1 MNIDQLE
8 RFYHSALQKSITAAA
23 EQMNI
28 TPQGMSRS
36 IKALEKELDVELLE
50 KKSSGVTLNAK
61 GEELL
66 PLIKNVLDNIALI
79 ENKCNKKL
87 PNDELKGK
95 ATIYTTSY
103 LSSFCVG
110 PMVVALNEKYP
121 KLQIQ
126 LYESDALS
134 AIESF
139 FKENKD
145 GIFFINISQDI
156 ADEVLMKCNERITLE
171 KVYSSKVK
179 VVMSAAHNLSKGN
192 CVTFK
197 QLSQYPIIINA
208 EQTLKSYG
216 IEKFLQQYGKIK
228 IKSIYV
234 NMHLTMQSI
243 VNSDSISFVFGNTE
257 KMLDNDILDDAFK
270 KKLKIKYIKDAP
282 EHFIYLAYDNQHPNS
297 AIYKEIAD
305 YFKLALK
312 IYI

>member
-1 MNIDQLE
+1 
-8 RFYHSALQKSITAAA
+8 
-23 EQMNI
+23 
-28 TPQGMSRS
+28 
-36 IKALEKELDVELLE
+36 
-50 KKSSGVTLNAK
+50 
-61 GEELL
+61 
-66 PLIKNVLDNIALI
+66 
-79 ENKCNKKL
+79 
-87 PNDELKGK
+87 
-95 ATIYTTSY
+95 
-103 LSSFCVG
+103 
-110 PMVVALNEKYP
+110 
-121 KLQIQ
+121 
-126 LYESDALS
+126 
-134 AIESF
+134 
-139 FKENKD
+139 
-145 GIFFINISQDI
+145 
-156 ADEVLMKCNERITLE
+156 MKCNERITLE

-179 VVMSAAHNLSKGN
+179 VVMSAAHKLSKGN

-282 EHFIYLAYDNQHPNS
+282 EHFIYLAYDNLHPNS